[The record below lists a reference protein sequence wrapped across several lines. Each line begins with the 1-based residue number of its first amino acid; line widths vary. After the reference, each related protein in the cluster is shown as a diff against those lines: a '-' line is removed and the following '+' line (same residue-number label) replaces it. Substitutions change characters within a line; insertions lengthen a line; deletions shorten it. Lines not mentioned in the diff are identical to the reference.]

1 MNSLLLVG
9 LGNPGKEYEN
19 TRHNAGSDF
28 VRMLCNKYEI
38 SLGFNQF
45 VGTTKMVDEEAVY
58 KVTKAFWE
66 NIGDI
71 HKTAVFLKQVTKETA
86 FTSVNVP
93 LHKGAYRYYKEAG
106 FNIPENIIPKD

>member
-1 MNSLLLVG
+1 
-9 LGNPGKEYEN
+9 
-19 TRHNAGSDF
+19 
-28 VRMLCNKYEI
+28 
-38 SLGFNQF
+38 
-45 VGTTKMVDEEAVY
+45 MVDEEAVY